1 MTLKIDRTVDAAYVT
16 ISELPVDHTVRLD
29 ANRLVDYAEDGTV
42 VGIEFLSVSRGVNL
56 QGLPEQ
62 RELAR
67 LFDGRELRR
76 AVG

>member
-29 ANRLVDYAEDGTV
+29 AHRLVDYAEDGSI

-62 RELAR
+62 TELAR
-67 LFDGRELRR
+67 LFNDRELRR